1 MAYIYFLTF
10 EGKEIN
16 HITFDAINSD
26 AIIDLAEDY
35 IWNHRD
41 DNTDEIDRIF
51 VISFRDLYSFEAKV
65 SGSFVDTYWQI
76 FDEPHYNVWNV
87 ASTKFKYREK
97 EYAKRYKSLLTLAI
111 NNKYNL
117 EELRRY
123 FLRDGYC
130 YLLDWKDEDTHDVYE
145 LIDIDIERI
154 IMTASNKFCIMSA
167 DYNSIL
173 DYEDGHIYLRGKIE
187 EEYPTIN
194 KILQVGDLPCQYIHS
209 IKTSRV
215 LYEGKLYESTGK
227 TLSIELNKLNKL
239 LDNKILCCY
248 FCKYGNQL
256 DDEKK
261 IYCLNGFTP
270 KNFNDVL
277 FDINKPFVVIL
288 GGKKVEDK
296 IGLINNLIK
305 KVDKFIITGAMSFTF
320 LKAQG
325 FNVGKSIV
333 DESNIKYAKR
343 LLKKYKDKIIL
354 IEDCIVSNDSQS
366 IKELRNINEIK
377 DNEIGF
383 DVGPKTIKMYKDILK
398 DTNTIFFNGPL
409 GLFENKEYETG
420 TKDIINYLKT
430 LNSNIIIG
438 GGDTINAAKK
448 YGLKNA
454 YLSTGGGATLE
465 YLEKGKLKF

>member
-1 MAYIYFLTF
+1 M
-10 EGKEIN
+10 KNIN
-16 HITFDAINSD
+16 EANLKDKNV
-26 AIIDLAEDY
+26 IIRCDL
-35 IWNHRD
+35 
-41 DNTDEIDRIF
+41 
-51 VISFRDLYSFEAKV
+51 
-65 SGSFVDTYWQI
+65 
-76 FDEPHYNVWNV
+76 NV
-87 ASTKFKYREK
+87 
-97 EYAKRYKSLLTLAI
+97 
-111 NNKYNL
+111 
-117 EELRRY
+117 
-123 FLRDGYC
+123 
-130 YLLDWKDEDTHDVYE
+130 
-145 LIDIDIERI
+145 
-154 IMTASNKFCIMSA
+154 
-167 DYNSIL
+167 
-173 DYEDGHIYLRGKIE
+173 
-187 EEYPTIN
+187 P
-194 KILQVGDLPCQYIHS
+194 
-209 IKTSRV
+209 IK
-215 LYEGKLYESTGK
+215 
-227 TLSIELNKLNKL
+227 
-239 LDNKILCCY
+239 DNKILDDTRIVKSLKTIKYVLKYANKIIILSHLGRIKNEEDKINNSLLLVKERLEELLDTNIGFYDYTNKTEKELNNKIVLFENTRFFDLDNKKETNCNKELSKY
-248 FCKYGNQL
+248 FSSYGDIFINDAFGTTHRKNASNYGITKYLPSYKGYL
-256 DDEKK
+256 IMEEEEKLK
-261 IYCLNGFTP
+261 EL
-270 KNFNDVL
+270 L

-354 IEDCIVSNDSQS
+354 IEDCIVSNNSQS

-430 LNSNIIIG
+430 LNCNIIIG